1 MSMPTSERNFLEK
14 LAAHVPGLA
23 GYRERESRRETDHRL
38 REVLAGRLEEG
49 RRGLDGVRNAATS
62 AGDMKAL
69 DAVGRL
75 DRTLQ
80 KSIAALRYAD
90 RGYSGVFDQVKIAES
105 ELDAIYAYDAGLT
118 ADVLALSDRLRA
130 AAGAAPGGA
139 SVAELATAAEGVD
152 LKIGRRREILEKPT
166 NA

>member
-1 MSMPTSERNFLEK
+1 
-14 LAAHVPGLA
+14 
-23 GYRERESRRETDHRL
+23 
-38 REVLAGRLEEG
+38 
-49 RRGLDGVRNAATS
+49 
-62 AGDMKAL
+62 
-69 DAVGRL
+69 
-75 DRTLQ
+75 
-80 KSIAALRYAD
+80 
-90 RGYSGVFDQVKIAES
+90 VFDQVKIAES